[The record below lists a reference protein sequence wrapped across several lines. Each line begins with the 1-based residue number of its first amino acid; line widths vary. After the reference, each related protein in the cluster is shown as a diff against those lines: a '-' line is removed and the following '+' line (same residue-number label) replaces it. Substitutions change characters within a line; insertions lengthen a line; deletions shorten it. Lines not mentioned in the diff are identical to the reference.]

1 MFRIMWQHTLKQ
13 QSYGLVQERA
23 PWAAIC
29 QYSVEV
35 SSFILHG
42 GSPWIISW
50 YFMHPIDFTF
60 HTADPVQNRSLTR
73 GWSQVLFEILYHV
86 TRWRL
91 DCDWRLFIWWQKLHE
106 ASPWPSNHGRLQG
119 RLHACDA
126 TRTEA
131 RRSSLHPR
139 MAPPSCFLPGHGFFS
154 LGVLK
159 FVCWNCPIYTRTHT
173 HTHIYIYIYIHDN
186 QAFARC
192 LTYVYLFLFKSWH
205 SRNGSPRGSAPPA
218 VSAWAPLTP
227 KRCSVEPTSRQTFR
241 RRSGEMRGQRH
252 GYGMAMGYGCFYQNH
267 GIAGIASSNLG
278 FPGVC
283 SLFDDQ

>member
-139 MAPPSCFLPGHGFFS
+139 MAPPSCFLPGHGFFRLVFS
-154 LGVLK
+154 NLFAEIAL
-159 FVCWNCPIYTRTHT
+159 YTHAHIHT
-173 HTHIYIYIYIHDN
+173 HTYIYIYYTYMITKRLPGVWHM
-186 QAFARC
+186 FIYFC
-192 LTYVYLFLFKSWH
+192 LNHGIPEMVHLEVLRLQRWVPGH
-205 SRNGSPRGSAPPA
+205 L
-218 VSAWAPLTP
+218 W
-227 KRCSVEPTSRQTFR
+227 
-241 RRSGEMRGQRH
+241 RRSGALWSQLLARPFEGGQGRW
-252 GYGMAMGYGCFYQNH
+252 GVNDMAM
-267 GIAGIASSNLG
+267 AWLWAM
-278 FPGVC
+278 GV
-283 SLFDDQ
+283 STKTMA

>member
-1 MFRIMWQHTLKQ
+1 M
-13 QSYGLVQERA
+13 
-23 PWAAIC
+23 
-29 QYSVEV
+29 
-35 SSFILHG
+35 
-42 GSPWIISW
+42 
-50 YFMHPIDFTF
+50 
-60 HTADPVQNRSLTR
+60 
-73 GWSQVLFEILYHV
+73 
-86 TRWRL
+86 
-91 DCDWRLFIWWQKLHE
+91 
-106 ASPWPSNHGRLQG
+106 
-119 RLHACDA
+119 
-126 TRTEA
+126 
-131 RRSSLHPR
+131 
-139 MAPPSCFLPGHGFFS
+139 GFFAWCFQIC
-154 LGVLK
+154 LLK
-159 FVCWNCPIYTRTHT
+159 LPYIHKHT
-173 HTHIYIYIYIHDN
+173 YTHIYIYILYIHDN